1 MFTIVP
7 IAFQISEEQK
17 QVISKIAASVAPI
30 LGPCDCVL
38 LTLILRKD
46 GGESAEG
53 QPTRRQPTAPEKL
66 NPAKQETFTVAE
78 AAYLLKVSPT
88 TVYRL
93 I

>member
-46 GGESAEG
+46 GA
-53 QPTRRQPTAPEKL
+53 TRG
-66 NPAKQETFTVAE
+66 
-78 AAYLLKVSPT
+78 LLDLRSGVPL
-88 TVYRL
+88 VWHL
-93 I
+93 LP